1 MSFIRNSVI
10 AGFFVGILV
19 GAAALNLV
27 YGTHIDNAE
36 LKMERLQEEIL
47 EQSEQIATLEK
58 ALSQHQNL
66 AVTEIEVHVTFEGD
80 KDYDEYTKLEIEKTV
95 KDLLK
100 EVRGKE
106 VSSLDPLLVRSIID
120 GRTVEISK
128 LEFILTVE
136 CMLVSERLIIF
147 LDAAEPEKTVMDHEV
162 TAGSVP

>member
-27 YGTHIDNAE
+27 SGTHIDKAE
-36 LKMERLQEEIL
+36 LEIERLHEEIL
-47 EQSEQIATLEK
+47 EQSEQIATLEET
-58 ALSQHQNL
+58 LSQRQNL
-66 AVTEIEVHVTFEGD
+66 AVTEIQVHVAFEGD
-80 KDYDEYTKLEIEKTV
+80 KDYDEYTTLEIEKTV

-100 EVRGKE
+100 DVRGKE

-128 LEFILTVE
+128 LEFVLSVK
-136 CMLVSERLIIF
+136 CLLVSERLIIF
-147 LDAAEPEKTVMDHEV
+147 LEAAEPEKTVMNPEV
-162 TAGSVP
+162 NEQNP